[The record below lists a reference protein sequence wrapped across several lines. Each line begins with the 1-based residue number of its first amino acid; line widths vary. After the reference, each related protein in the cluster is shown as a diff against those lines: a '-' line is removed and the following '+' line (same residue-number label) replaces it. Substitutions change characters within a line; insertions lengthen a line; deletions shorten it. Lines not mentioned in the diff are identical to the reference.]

1 MVVSRSGINI
11 TMNKQKLQQQIDE
24 WVVRYRSQEMDGKV
38 ASYIPQLKKANPNH
52 LGIVLIGNN
61 GLTLRSGDVNIPFTI
76 QSISKVF
83 SLIVACMQRGIE
95 QVLNYVNVEPT
106 GEDFDS
112 IMHLE
117 MNRPKKPFNPF
128 MNAGAITVT
137 SLLTGETADEKLIPL
152 IHLLEKML
160 GYRPT
165 VNQEVYESER
175 DSLVRNRTI
184 GHYLLEVEFLDSD
197 VKVTLETYFKQ
208 CSIEITVDDLAKMG
222 QILAHDGIDPYSQKE
237 IIPMSIAR
245 MAKALMVTCI
255 MPQEILLH
263 MLDFQ
268 LKAVCREGLL
278 LLYLRVF
285 KMKRSHFCKDVGLV
299 FMVQPSIKKGIA

>member
-152 IHLLEKML
+152 IHLLK
-160 GYRPT
+160 
-165 VNQEVYESER
+165 
-175 DSLVRNRTI
+175 
-184 GHYLLEVEFLDSD
+184 
-197 VKVTLETYFKQ
+197 K
-208 CSIEITVDDLAKMG
+208 CSVIVPL
-222 QILAHDGIDPYSQKE
+222 
-237 IIPMSIAR
+237 
-245 MAKALMVTCI
+245 
-255 MPQEILLH
+255 
-263 MLDFQ
+263 
-268 LKAVCREGLL
+268 
-278 LLYLRVF
+278 
-285 KMKRSHFCKDVGLV
+285 
-299 FMVQPSIKKGIA
+299 